1 MSEPHRPPAAG
12 GWLVWGVIAVFAALM
27 VLQSVAGWDVTDAAW
42 WTLLLLIS
50 VLAWALTRASWRQG
64 R

>member
-1 MSEPHRPPAAG
+1 M
-12 GWLVWGVIAVFAALM
+12 WGVIAVFAALM
-27 VLQSVAGWDVTDAAW
+27 VLRSVAGWDVIDAAW

-50 VLAWALTRASWRQG
+50 VLAWTLTRASWRRG